1 MNADTPNT
9 GPKPLPG
16 ASIVVPVRNEAD
28 NIAPLIAEIRT
39 ALAASAAWGP
49 YEIIYVDDGSDDATP
64 DVLRR
69 EAETCPELLIVRH
82 SAPAGQSAAI
92 RTGVESARAPLI
104 VTLDGDGQNDPADIP
119 ALLAVYAEASDRVR
133 LMIAG
138 HRVRRRDSWLKRVSS
153 RIANAVRSGL
163 LGDAT
168 PDTGC
173 GLKVFARRT
182 FLDFPAFD
190 HMHRF
195 LPALMIRQ
203 GGRVVS
209 MAVNHRPREKGV
221 SNYGVLDRLG
231 VGITD
236 LFGVLWL
243 KRRALPVPPE
253 FDKGHDGDRAED
265 SGA

>member
-1 MNADTPNT
+1 MNADTPEP

-16 ASIVVPVRNEAD
+16 VSIVVPVRNEAD
-28 NIAPLIAEIRT
+28 NIAPLIAEIRA
-39 ALAASAAWGP
+39 ALAVSAAWGP
-49 YEIIYVDDGSDDATP
+49 FEIIYVDDGSADATP
-64 DVLRR
+64 VVLDA
-69 EAETCPELLIVRH
+69 EAETCPELVIVRH
-82 SAPAGQSAAI
+82 GTSAGQSAAI
-92 RTGVESARAPLI
+92 RTGIKIARATVI

-119 ALLAVYAEASDRVR
+119 SLLAAYAEAPDRAH

-138 HRVRRRDSWLKRVSS
+138 HRARRQDSWVKKISS

-163 LGDAT
+163 LGDGT

-173 GLKVFARRT
+173 GLKVFPRSA
-182 FLDFPAFD
+182 FLDMPSFD

-209 MAVNHRPREKGV
+209 MAVNHRPRERGL
-221 SNYGVLDRLG
+221 SNYGVFDRLG

-243 KRRALPVPPE
+243 KRRALKTPP
-253 FDKGHDGDRAED
+253 DNQQGGKSRP
-265 SGA
+265 